1 MMEWERPYMIACV
14 NELLITETDDVLEA
28 KPGATGAQSWTR
40 AVVTYGVRAGGVWM
54 CLLS

>member
-1 MMEWERPYMIACV
+1 MEWERPYMIACV